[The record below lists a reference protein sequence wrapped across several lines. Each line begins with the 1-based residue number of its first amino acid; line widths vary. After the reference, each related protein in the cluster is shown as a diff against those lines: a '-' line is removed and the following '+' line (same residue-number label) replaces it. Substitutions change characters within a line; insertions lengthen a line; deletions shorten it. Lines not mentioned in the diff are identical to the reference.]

1 MVKQTKTTLFVYESN
16 ILNRKIFIIEKS
28 LSKYL
33 KISIKIWITIQF
45 RELIYQYISYISKKK
60 VIKDKKISLV

>member
-60 VIKDKKISLV
+60 VVKDKKISLV

>member
-33 KISIKIWITIQF
+33 KIS
-45 RELIYQYISYISKKK
+45 
-60 VIKDKKISLV
+60 KISI